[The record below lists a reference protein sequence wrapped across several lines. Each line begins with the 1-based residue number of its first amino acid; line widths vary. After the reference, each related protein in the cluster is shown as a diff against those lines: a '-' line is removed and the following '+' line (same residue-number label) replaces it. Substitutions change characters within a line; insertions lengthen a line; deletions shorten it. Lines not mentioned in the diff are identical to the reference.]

1 MDRPARRPPAR
12 AALVARPLGARFAV
26 GPVAVRGAARLH
38 CYAAAACPVYICSGC
53 RLQDGLHRVTLPRGF
68 GFNAWG
74 FVKKGLEVTI
84 ELRERGLE
92 TLTVWMYKEEDEPN
106 VPRRGSRKR
115 ASAKF
120 SPP

>member
-1 MDRPARRPPAR
+1 MSSVG
-12 AALVARPLGARFAV
+12 LVAILALRV
-26 GPVAVRGAARLH
+26 GRNFHEV
-38 CYAAAACPVYICSGC
+38 S
-53 RLQDGLHRVTLPRGF
+53 

-74 FVKKGLEVTI
+74 FVKKRVRGHIGL
-84 ELRERGLE
+84 RDRGLE